1 MPKLD
6 LKKIILTPAQTKFV
20 LDNHKCTAFGGP
32 FANGKTFASI
42 VKVLRFTDRNP
53 GCNFLICR
61 KTFKQ
66 LELTTMPDFYEVVT
80 PDMYIR
86 RNDSDHFCIMNNGS
100 TVYFINLQSAE
111 GTPKVD
117 YQSMKFG

>member
-1 MPKLD
+1 MRMEMNLENLTLNPTQVPKLD

-86 RNDSDHFCIMNNGS
+86 RDRKS
-100 TVYFINLQSAE
+100 
-111 GTPKVD
+111 
-117 YQSMKFG
+117 